1 VLSPRAREQGV
12 FMFEGT
18 RFSLSP
24 FNRSSLKLYGFRL
37 SETVIY
43 LSEERLLINY
53 DKASLARVQLRQT
66 MANLLLFLLNNAG
79 EKFISDDELMK
90 KVWEEN
96 ELRASTHRLWQVT
109 RDLRHKLNE
118 VGLENELFSRTG
130 RKGFVVSLNGVSPFF
145 HLHKDFL
152 SFKA

>member
-1 VLSPRAREQGV
+1 
-12 FMFEGT
+12 MFEST

-24 FNRSSLKLYGFRL
+24 FNRLSLKPYGFRL

-43 LSEERLLINY
+43 LSAERLLINY
-53 DKASLARVQLRQT
+53 NKESLVRIQLRQT
-66 MANLLLFLLNNAG
+66 MANLLLFLLNNAD

-109 RDLRHKLNE
+109 RDLRHKLHE

-130 RKGFVVSLNGVSPFF
+130 RKGFVVSLDGVSPFF
-145 HLHKDFL
+145 HLDNDFL